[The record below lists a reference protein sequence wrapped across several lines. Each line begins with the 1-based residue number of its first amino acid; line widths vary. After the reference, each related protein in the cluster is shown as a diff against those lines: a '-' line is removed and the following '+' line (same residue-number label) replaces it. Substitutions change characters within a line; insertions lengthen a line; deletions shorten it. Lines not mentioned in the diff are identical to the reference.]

1 VELAEVRRLL
11 WSVAAD
17 RAAAALVA
25 TNDTVVEVSVAP
37 GGRWVAR
44 SHNLEWI
51 GNPAGVECWRIH
63 PAGGA
68 REIRHDRAAG
78 WVHPTVGL
86 LWPELL
92 PLWGRPSDTHRPA
105 RVIDGSSGP
114 GQILFGP
121 VDGLPEP
128 PTTLDLDPT
137 RWLCL
142 RLEMPGREWTLRDYQ
157 VSGGSQACN
166 FPPAPS

>member
-1 VELAEVRRLL
+1 MAYADVVDPADVRNGLR
-11 WSVAAD
+11 SAAAD
-17 RAAAALVA
+17 RTAAALVA
-25 TNDTVVEVSVAP
+25 TNDAVVEVSVAS

-44 SHNLEWI
+44 SHNVEWI
-51 GNPAGVECWRIH
+51 GGPDGVECWRIH

-68 REIRHDRAAG
+68 REVRHGRPAD

-92 PLWGRPSDTHRPA
+92 PVWGRPTDTHRPE
-105 RVIDGSSGP
+105 RVISGCRGP
-114 GQILFGP
+114 GHVLFLP

-128 PTTLDLDPT
+128 PSILELDPA

-142 RLEMPGREWTLRDYQ
+142 RLEMPGREWVLRDYQ
-157 VSGGSQACN
+157 QDA
-166 FPPAPS
+166 